1 MSRAP
6 GGGGAEEEQ
15 MGQDPGRWPV
25 VAGVDG
31 SECGLQAVRW
41 AAAEAARRHR
51 PLRLVAAHAW
61 PAGGLVG
68 DPGLG
73 VDPRAVLRDVVLGHL
88 DTAAR
93 EAARVARDVEV
104 ERVEVTG
111 FPETVLAAES
121 RQAEIVVVGDRGLG
135 GFTGLLV
142 GSVAVA
148 LAAHAGCP
156 LVVVRG
162 AEPDRAA
169 PLPDPVVVGVDG
181 SPESEA
187 ALAFAFG
194 AADLRRV
201 PLVAV
206 HAWWDLVVDPTM
218 GPLVDWAA
226 VEADEHEV
234 LAERLAGWAET
245 YPDVPVRRLVVR
257 DRPAHALVEESG
269 RAQLVVVGSRGRGGL
284 RGMLLGSVSQAL
296 LHHAHCP
303 VAVVRQ
309 RAASA
314 VQDAT

>member
-1 MSRAP
+1 MSE
-6 GGGGAEEEQ
+6 GA
-15 MGQDPGRWPV
+15 DRRPV

-41 AAAEAARRHR
+41 AAAEAVRRRR

-73 VDPRAVLRDVVLGHL
+73 VDPRAVVRDVVLGHL
-88 DTAAR
+88 DVAAR
-93 EAARVARDVEV
+93 EAVHVAGNLSV

-111 FPETVLAAES
+111 FPERVLEAES
-121 RQAEIVVVGDRGLG
+121 RRAELVVVGDRGLG
-135 GFTGLLV
+135 GFTGLLI
-142 GSVAVA
+142 GSVGVA
-148 LAAHAGCP
+148 LAAHAACP
-156 LVVVRG
+156 VVVVRG
-162 AEPDRAA
+162 AEPDQAA
-169 PLPDPVVVGVDG
+169 PLPEPVVVGVDG
-181 SPESEA
+181 SPESEG
-187 ALAFAFG
+187 ALAFAFA

-206 HAWWDLVVDPTM
+206 HAWWDLVVEPTM
-218 GPLVDWAA
+218 GPLVDWDA

-234 LAERLAGWAET
+234 LAERLAGWAEM

-257 DRPAHALVEESG
+257 DRPARALVEESG
-269 RAQLVVVGSRGRGGL
+269 RSQLVVVGSRGRGGL

-309 RAASA
+309 GAAEA
-314 VQDAT
+314 VRDGA

>member
-1 MSRAP
+1 MRE
-6 GGGGAEEEQ
+6 GA
-15 MGQDPGRWPV
+15 GRRPV

-41 AAAEAARRHR
+41 AAAEAARRHL

-73 VDPRAVLRDVVLGHL
+73 VDPRAVLRDLALGHL
-88 DTAAR
+88 DAAAG
-93 EAARVARDVEV
+93 EAAQVADDVEV

-111 FPETVLAAES
+111 FPETVLGSES
-121 RQAEIVVVGDRGLG
+121 RRAELVVIGDRGLG

-148 LAAHAGCP
+148 LAAHAECP
-156 LVVVRG
+156 VVVVRG
-162 AEPDRAA
+162 AESDQAA
-169 PLPDPVVVGVDG
+169 PLSEPIVVGVDG
-181 SPESEA
+181 SPASEA

-218 GPLVDWAA
+218 APLVDWDA
-226 VEADEHEV
+226 VDADEHEV
-234 LAERLAGWAET
+234 LAERLAGWAES

-257 DRPAHALVEESG
+257 DRPARALVEESG

-303 VAVVRQ
+303 VAVVRLSS
-309 RAASA
+309 ASA
-314 VQDAT
+314 SDDTAQLAAR